1 MNDTVKT
8 LCAQARK
15 LNPSD
20 RATLI
25 HELLASLD
33 ECDPTLASLWAWE
46 AEKRLASACLKGQAK
61 GAWPETTVQQHNYPS
76 AANG

>member
-15 LNPSD
+15 LSPSD

-25 HELLASLD
+25 DELLASLD
-33 ECDPTLASLWAWE
+33 ECDPTLAALWAWE
-46 AEKRLASACLKGQAK
+46 AEKRLANACLKGQAK
-61 GAWPETTVQQHNYPS
+61 GAWPESMTSTV
-76 AANG
+76 